1 MEKILRVNMTRLQ
14 ISQAEVPSEYKFLGG
29 RGLTSR
35 MLLDEVDPRCEALGP
50 DNKVI
55 LAPGLLTGTVVPCSG
70 RLSIGAKS
78 PLTGTIKESNVGGTA
93 AQALTRLGI
102 KALVIEGMPQSD
114 NKYLLRL
121 DREGAALVPAPELAD
136 MGNYRLAETLLAKY
150 GPDNSIISIGPAGGQ
165 QLPVASVAVT
175 NIEGQPSRHAGRGGM
190 GAVLGSKGIKAVVV
204 SSKGDFKKQPVQ
216 SEAFRKVAQGFGKNL
231 VASKKALTNYGTAVL
246 VNLINNV
253 GGLPTNNFSQGTFA
267 GVESLSGE
275 KLAAICQE
283 RGGTTG
289 HACHRGCVIRCSN
302 IYHDAQGS
310 YLTSGLEY
318 ETIALMGSNLG
329 IAGLDQVAAMDRIC
343 DDLGLD
349 TMEMGAALGVA
360 MEGGVLSFGDAGG
373 AQRLLVETA
382 EGKTVLGRVLGQ
394 GATVTGKVLNVLRV
408 PAVKGQ
414 GMSAYDPRALKGT
427 GVTYA
432 TSTMGSDHTAG
443 NALPGRGKVDLRK
456 PEGQVQLSLSLQVM
470 SSVCDILGICIFV
483 GPVEESMVVCAELLT
498 AFSGECWGQEEVLA
512 LGRNLLKT
520 EVEFNSKA
528 GIGPVYNDVPEFMR
542 KEALPGTDLVFDV
555 DRDELENIFRGL

>member
-1 MEKILRVNMTRLQ
+1 MEKILRVNMTTLQ
-14 ISQAEVPSEYKFLGG
+14 ISQEEVPSQYKFLGG

-50 DNKVI
+50 ANKVI
-55 LAPGLLTGTVVPCSG
+55 LAPGLLTGTVAPCSG
-70 RLSIGAKS
+70 RLSVGAKS

-93 AQALTRLGI
+93 AQALGRLGI
-102 KALVIEGMPQSD
+102 KALVIEGRPQSD
-114 NKYLLRL
+114 VKYLLRL
-121 DREGAALVPAPELAD
+121 DREGIALVPAPELVG
-136 MGNYRLAETLLAKY
+136 MGNYRLAETLFAQY
-150 GPDNSIISIGPAGGQ
+150 GPDNSIISIGPAGEQ

-190 GAVLGSKGIKAVVV
+190 GAVLGSKGIKAIVV
-204 SSKGDFKKQPVQ
+204 SSKGEFRKQPVR
-216 SEAFRKVAQGFGKNL
+216 SEAFREAAQSFGKSL
-231 VASKKALTNYGTAVL
+231 VAGKKALTNYGTAVL

-283 RGGTTG
+283 RGGATG
-289 HACHRGCVIRCSN
+289 HPCHRGCVIRCSN
-302 IYHDAQGS
+302 IYNDDRGN

-329 IAGLDQVAAMDRIC
+329 IASLDQVAAMDRIC
-343 DDLGLD
+343 DDLGMD

-360 MEGGVLSFGDAGG
+360 MEGGVLPFGDAEG
-373 AQRLLVETA
+373 ARKLLLEVA

-394 GATVTGKVLNVLRV
+394 GATITGKVLNVLRV

-470 SSVCDILGICIFV
+470 TGVCDILGICIFV
-483 GPVEESMVVCAELLT
+483 GPVEENMAVCTELLS
-498 AFSGECWGQEEVLA
+498 AFSGEHWGQEEVLA
-512 LGRNLLKT
+512 LGRDLLKT
-520 EVEFNSKA
+520 EVEFNVKA

>member
-1 MEKILRVNMTRLQ
+1 
-14 ISQAEVPSEYKFLGG
+14 
-29 RGLTSR
+29 

-78 PLTGTIKESNVGGTA
+78 PLTGAIKESNVGGTA

-114 NKYLLRL
+114 NQYLLRL

-150 GPDNSIISIGPAGGQ
+150 GPDNSIISIGPAGEQ

-204 SSKGDFKKQPVQ
+204 SSKGDFKKQPVR
-216 SEAFRKVAQGFGKNL
+216 SEAFREVAQGFGKNL

-283 RGGTTG
+283 RGGATG

-443 NALPGRGKVDLRK
+443 NALPGRGKVELRK

-483 GPVEESMVVCAELLT
+483 GPVEESMVVCAELLS
-498 AFSGECWGQEEVLA
+498 AFSGERWGQEEVLA

>member
-78 PLTGTIKESNVGGTA
+78 PLTGAIKESNVGGTA

-114 NKYLLRL
+114 NQYLLRL

-150 GPDNSIISIGPAGGQ
+150 GPDNSIISIGPAGEQ

-204 SSKGDFKKQPVQ
+204 SSKGDFKKQPVR
-216 SEAFRKVAQGFGKNL
+216 SEAFREVAQGFGKNL

-283 RGGTTG
+283 RGGATG

-443 NALPGRGKVDLRK
+443 NALPGRGKVELRK

-483 GPVEESMVVCAELLT
+483 GPVEESMVVCAELLS
-498 AFSGECWGQEEVLA
+498 AFSGERWGQEEVLA

>member
-150 GPDNSIISIGPAGGQ
+150 GPDNSIISIGPAGEQ